1 MRMRA
6 RALVIEVGNCCR
18 DSLEGIRNS
27 LSGIIPR
34 SRSKSND
41 YEKEI
46 SLVEEKLGTNDLTLS
61 SMRLDNIDELVF
73 LVGCDLITLMRFRF
87 IIEQL

>member
-1 MRMRA
+1 MLRF
-6 RALVIEVGNCCR
+6 

-73 LVGCDLITLMRFRF
+73 LVGCDLITLM
-87 IIEQL
+87 QVYN

>member
-6 RALVIEVGNCCR
+6 RALLFEFGNCCR
-18 DSLEGIRNS
+18 DSLEGARKS
-27 LSGIIPR
+27 WSGIIPR
-34 SRSKSND
+34 SRSKNND

-46 SLVEEKLGTNDLTLS
+46 SLVEEKLGTDDLTLS

-73 LVGCDLITLMRFRF
+73 LVSCDLITCMR
-87 IIEQL
+87 LGL

>member
-1 MRMRA
+1 MRSEI
-6 RALVIEVGNCCR
+6 VV

-73 LVGCDLITLMRFRF
+73 LVGCDLITLMR
-87 IIEQL
+87 LGL